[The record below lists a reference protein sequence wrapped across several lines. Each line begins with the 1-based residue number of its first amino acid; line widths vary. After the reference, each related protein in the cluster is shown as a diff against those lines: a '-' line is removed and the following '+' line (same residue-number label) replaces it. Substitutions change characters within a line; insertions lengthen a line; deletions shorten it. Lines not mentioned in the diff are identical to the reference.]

1 MPMPITQS
9 RSMQPPV
16 PLEQL
21 AKHTTMTEREKVGE
35 VCRHFEAMLLRQ
47 FLGEANKPMFTESG
61 GMSPAMKG
69 VYQDMIVDSLSDQI
83 SRAGGFGLG
92 RTIQSQL
99 IPKNLAEAV
108 KKPVE
113 TKP

>member
-1 MPMPITQS
+1 
-9 RSMQPPV
+9 MQPPV

-21 AKHTTMTEREKVGE
+21 AANSTMSEREKVGE

-47 FLGEANKPMFTESG
+47 FLSEANKPLFAESK

-92 RTIQSQL
+92 STIQSQL
-99 IPKNLAEAV
+99 IPRNLAAETS
-108 KKPVE
+108 KKTIE